1 MSRVRLKYS
10 GPMTSITSSR
20 QEDIVLEDERKAIVA
35 DVLAQ
40 LCDRYGPAM
49 QEALSGESAPE
60 HRCRIFLNGRGIQFL
75 DGLDTTVRDGDRL
88 AFLFP
93 LGGG

>member
-1 MSRVRLKYS
+1 MSRVRVKYS
-10 GPMTSITSSR
+10 GPMASIASSR
-20 QEDIVLEDERKAIVA
+20 QEDIVLGDGQRTTVA
-35 DVLAQ
+35 KVLAQ

-49 QEALSGESAPE
+49 QEALSSENAPE

-75 DGLDTTVRDGDRL
+75 DGLDTPVRDGDRL

>member
-1 MSRVRLKYS
+1 
-10 GPMTSITSSR
+10 
-20 QEDIVLEDERKAIVA
+20 
-35 DVLAQ
+35 
-40 LCDRYGPAM
+40 M

>member
-1 MSRVRLKYS
+1 MSIILKYS
-10 GPMTSITSSR
+10 GPMVSITSSR
-20 QEDIVLEDERKAIVA
+20 QEDIVLEDEQRATVA

-49 QEALSGESAPE
+49 QEVLSNEKEPE
-60 HRCRIFLNGRGIQFL
+60 RRCRIFLNERGIQFL
-75 DGLDTTVRDGDRL
+75 NSLDTIVEDGDRL
-88 AFLFP
+88 TFLFP